1 MIFIKFLGMDLFFPW
16 QILNFFAFLVLWF
29 PASLLFCR
37 STFLFLCF
45 SAFPYF
51 TFVASLLLCFF
62 ALPACCFSC
71 FSAVHAFLLY
81 LLLFFL
87 LCFSIFCAFLLLLL
101 LFYFVFSSIMCFC
114 RSTSCSSS
122 SLLPNFT
129 THLFSF
135 PLFFP
140 IYILHKTLKILKKP

>member
-1 MIFIKFLGMDLFFPW
+1 LHLLLLCFLRCL
-16 QILNFFAFLVLWF
+16 LVAF
-29 PASLLFCR
+29 PASLLFMLFC
-37 STFLFLCF
+37 ST
-45 SAFPYF
+45 YF
-51 TFVASLLLCFF
+51 FC
-62 ALPACCFSC
+62 
-71 FSAVHAFLLY
+71 
-81 LLLFFL
+81 FL